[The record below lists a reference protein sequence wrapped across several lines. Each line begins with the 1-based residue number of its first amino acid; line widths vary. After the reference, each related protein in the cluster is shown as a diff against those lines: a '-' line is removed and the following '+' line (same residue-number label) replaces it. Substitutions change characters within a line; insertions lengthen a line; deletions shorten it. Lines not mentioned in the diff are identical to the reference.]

1 MGVYRCDQ
9 SKPVILECV
18 RRAEQKIIDLDMD
31 HEYCHIHGIDS
42 YITKCLTLAYG
53 ADNKQVKEGR
63 VAAA

>member
-1 MGVYRCDQ
+1 
-9 SKPVILECV
+9 
-18 RRAEQKIIDLDMD
+18 MD